1 MSNTG
6 NNLTKERVLEELK
19 KVKYPGFSRD
29 IVSFGVV
36 KDAKIEG
43 GVITV
48 TMNVITNDDTTGPQ
62 IEKDAKAILEAIPGV
77 KDVRVDMNI
86 QKAKAAKDIKSKST
100 GGKEKYLSN
109 IKNKIA
115 ITSGK
120 GGVGKS
126 TVALNLAIAL
136 AKRGNK
142 VGLLDSDIYGPNLP
156 MMAGVKGTPAMQ
168 NEKLIPFDVYGIKL
182 MSLGF
187 LLPEDTPLI
196 WRGPLVAK
204 AVEQLLRDV
213 AWGDL
218 DYFIIDMPP
227 GTGDVQLSI
236 AQLLDLSGAI
246 IVTTP
251 QDVALSDAV
260 KGVIMYQKV
269 NVPVI
274 GIIENMSYFVCPH
287 CGQRTDIF
295 SHGGGERESKRL
307 GVPFLGE
314 VPLDVEIRIGGDVG
328 RPIVES
334 RPDSPNAEAFYNLA
348 DRVIEKAVKEEEPV
362 GGIHLNI

>member
-1 MSNTG
+1 MSDSA
-6 NNLTKERVLEELK
+6 NNLTKERILGELK
-19 KVKYPGFSRD
+19 KVKYPGFNRD

-36 KDAKIEG
+36 KDAKIEDG
-43 GVITV
+43 IVTV
-48 TMNVITNDDTTGPQ
+48 TMNIITNDDTTAPQ
-62 IEKDAKAILEAIPGV
+62 IEKESKAILEALPGV
-77 KDVRVDMNI
+77 KDVRLNMNV
-86 QKAKAAKDIKSKST
+86 QKARAAKDIKSKST

-126 TVALNLAIAL
+126 TVALNLAVAL
-136 AKRGNK
+136 AKRGKK

-156 MMAGVKGTPAMQ
+156 MMAGIKGTPAMQ
-168 NEKLIPFDVYGIKL
+168 NEKLIPFDVFGLRL

-251 QDVALSDAV
+251 QDVALTDAV
-260 KGVIMYQKV
+260 KGVVMYQKV
-269 NVPVI
+269 NVPIV

-314 VPLDVEIRIGGDVG
+314 VPLDVEIRIGGDIG
-328 RPIVES
+328 KPIVEE
-334 RPDSPNAEAFYNLA
+334 RPDSANAEAFFNLA
-348 DRVIEKAVKEEEPV
+348 DSVIEKGVNEEEPAA
-362 GGIHLNI
+362 GIHLNL

>member
-1 MSNTG
+1 MSATG
-6 NNLTKERVLEELK
+6 NVTKEMVMDELK

-36 KDAKIEG
+36 KDVVVDG
-43 GVITV
+43 RTV
-48 TMNVITNDDTTGPQ
+48 TVKMSVITNDDTTGPQ
-62 IEKDAKAILEAIPGV
+62 IEKDVREILNALKEVQDV
-77 KDVRVDMNI
+77 KIDMNV
-86 QKAKAAKDIKSKST
+86 QRPKAAKDVKSKST
-100 GGKEKYLSN
+100 GGKEKYLSH

-136 AKRGNK
+136 AKQGAK

-156 MMAGVKGTPAMQ
+156 LMAGVKGTPAMK
-168 NEKLIPFDVYGIKL
+168 NNKLIPIDVYGIKL

-187 LLPEDTPLI
+187 LLPDDTPVI

-213 AWGDL
+213 EWGDL

-236 AQLLDLSGAI
+236 AQLLSLSGAI

-251 QDVALSDAV
+251 QDVALQDAV
-260 KGVIMYQKV
+260 KGVVMYQKV
-269 NVPVI
+269 QVPVI

-287 CGQRTDIF
+287 CGRRTDIF

-314 VPLDVEIRIGGDVG
+314 VPLDVEIRVGGDVG
-328 RPIVES
+328 QPIVEA
-334 RPDSPNAEAFYNLA
+334 RPDSPNSKAFFELAE
-348 DRVIEKAVKEEEPV
+348 RVRESATREEPTGV
-362 GGIHLNI
+362 QVHI

>member
-1 MSNTG
+1 MSDSG
-6 NNLTKERVLEELK
+6 NNLTKENILEELK

-36 KDAKIEG
+36 KDVKIEDG
-43 GVITV
+43 AVTVI
-48 TMNVITNDDTTGPQ
+48 MNVITNDDTTAPQ
-62 IEKDAKAILEAIPGV
+62 IEKEAKAVLEAVPGV
-77 KDVRVDMNI
+77 KDVRLSMNV

-136 AKRGNK
+136 AKRGEK

-156 MMAGVKGTPAMQ
+156 IMAGIKGTPAMQ

-251 QDVALSDAV
+251 QDVALTDAV

-269 NVPVI
+269 EVPVI
-274 GIIENMSYFVCPH
+274 GIIENMSYFICPH

-314 VPLDVEIRIGGDVG
+314 VPLDVEIRIGGDIG
-328 RPIVES
+328 KPIVET
-334 RPDSPNAEAFYNLA
+334 RQDSPNSKAFFDLA
-348 DRVIEKAVKEEEPV
+348 DRVIGLAVKEEEAAS
-362 GGIHLNI
+362 GIKLNI

>member
-1 MSNTG
+1 MSG
-6 NNLTKERVLEELK
+6 NGNGLTKERVLEELK
-19 KVKYPGFSRD
+19 KIKYPGFSRD

-36 KDAKIEG
+36 KE
-43 GVITV
+43 VTV
-48 TMNVITNDDTTGPQ
+48 QNSVVVVNMSVITNDDTTGPQ
-62 IEKDAKAILEAIPGV
+62 IEKDVRAALKAMPGV
-77 KDVRVDMNI
+77 KDVKLSMNV
-86 QKAKAAKDIKSKST
+86 QQANAARNIKSQGT
-100 GGKEKYLSN
+100 GERAKYLENVS
-109 IKNKIA
+109 NKIA

-126 TVALNLAIAL
+126 TVALNLAIAI
-136 AKRGNK
+136 AKQGKK
-142 VGLLDSDIYGPNLP
+142 VGLLDSDVYGPNLP
-156 MMAGVKGTPAMQ
+156 MMAGVNAKPEVKD
-168 NEKLIPFDVYGIKL
+168 EKLVPFDVHHIKL

-236 AQLLDLSGAI
+236 AQLLDLSGAV

-251 QDVALSDAV
+251 QDVALADAV
-260 KGVIMYQKV
+260 KGVVMYQKV

-274 GIIENMSYFVCPH
+274 GIIENMSNFVCPH
-287 CGQRTDIF
+287 CGRRTDIF
-295 SHGGGERESKRL
+295 GHGGGEKESKRL

-314 VPLDVEIRIGGDVG
+314 IPLDVEIRIGGDTG
-328 RPIVES
+328 RPIVEVN
-334 RPDSPNAEAFYNLA
+334 PDSPIAGVFFKLA
-348 DRVIEKAVKEEEPV
+348 DRIIHSGVKEKTAGTPHV
-362 GGIHLNI
+362 HV

>member
-1 MSNTG
+1 MSDNG
-6 NNLTKERVLEELK
+6 NNLTKEKILEELK
-19 KVKYPGFSRD
+19 KVKYPGFNRD

-36 KDAKIEG
+36 KDAKIED
-43 GVITV
+43 GVVTV
-48 TMNVITNDDTTGPQ
+48 TMNIITNDDTTGPQ
-62 IEKDAKAILEAIPGV
+62 VEKDAKAVLEAIPGV
-77 KDVRVDMNI
+77 KDVRLNMNV
-86 QKAKAAKDIKSKST
+86 QRAKAAKDIKSKST

-126 TVALNLAIAL
+126 TVALNLAVAL
-136 AKRGNK
+136 AKRGKK

-168 NEKLIPFDVYGIKL
+168 NEKLIPFDVHGLKL

-251 QDVALSDAV
+251 QDVALTDAI
-260 KGVIMYQKV
+260 KGVVMYQKV
-269 NVPVI
+269 NVPVL

-314 VPLDVEIRIGGDVG
+314 VPLDVEIRIGGDIG
-328 RPIVES
+328 KPIVEE
-334 RPDSPNAEAFYNLA
+334 RPDSANAESFFYLA
-348 DRVIEKAVKEEEPV
+348 DKVIEAAVQEKEQAAD
-362 GGIHLNI
+362 IHLNI

>member
-1 MSNTG
+1 MSANG
-6 NNLTKERVLEELK
+6 NVTKEMVMDELK

-36 KDAKIEG
+36 KDVLVDG
-43 GVITV
+43 GTV
-48 TMNVITNDDTTGPQ
+48 TVKISVITNDDTTGPQ
-62 IEKDAKAILEAIPGV
+62 IEKDVREILNAVEGIQDV
-77 KDVRVDMNI
+77 KLEMNV
-86 QKAKAAKDIKSKST
+86 QRPKAAKDVKSKST
-100 GGKEKYLSN
+100 GEKEKYLSN

-136 AKRGNK
+136 AKKGAK

-156 MMAGVKGTPAMQ
+156 LMAGVKGTPAMK
-168 NEKLIPFDVYGIKL
+168 NNKLIPIDVYGIKL

-187 LLPEDTPLI
+187 LLPEDTPVI

-213 AWGDL
+213 EWGEL
-218 DYFIIDMPP
+218 DFFIIDMPP

-236 AQLLDLSGAI
+236 AQLLSLSGAI

-251 QDVALSDAV
+251 QDVALQDAV
-260 KGVIMYQKV
+260 KGVVMYQKV
-269 NVPVI
+269 DVPVI

-314 VPLDVEIRIGGDVG
+314 VPLDVEIRVGGDVG
-328 RPIVES
+328 QPIVEA
-334 RPDSPNAEAFYNLA
+334 RPDSPNSKAFFELA
-348 DRVIEKAVKEEEPV
+348 DRVLESAAEEEPAGV
-362 GGIHLNI
+362 HVHI